1 MWGKVGESAVFTG
14 EYLHTLDQKNRV
26 IIPARLREGLGDSF
40 MITRGLD
47 RCIFVYHLNEWERIE
62 QKVKELPLTRRDV
75 RAFTRYFFSGAAE
88 MEIDRQG
95 RVLIPPGLREYAGIE
110 KEVMII
116 GVSNRVEVWSAEAW
130 KEYTSAENLNFE
142 AAAEELAD
150 LVF

>member
-1 MWGKVGESAVFTG
+1 MFTG